1 MQTLLDP
8 SDPLS
13 VPFRRGIGD
22 QLDAFVS
29 GQQPVLTGLG
39 EQIDPLIRRA
49 REFTAGGKRLRPAFC
64 AWSYVAAGGI
74 PEDPAALFQA
84 AASLDL
90 LHVSALVHD
99 DVMDRSDTRRG
110 QVAAH
115 RQFEAAHREA
125 GWRGDSEEFGQAGAT
140 LLGDLLIMWSVEMLQ
155 ASGLPDADL
164 AEAMPLVQ
172 AMRTEVTCGQYLDI
186 VAQARPV
193 AKRTAAQAAEDANR
207 VVEYKSA
214 RYTVQRPCQFG
225 AALAG
230 GDPGLVAALGEFGS
244 PLGRAFQFRDDV
256 LGVFGDEAVT
266 GKPAGDDL
274 REGKRTL
281 LLAYAFD
288 SLSDSA
294 AAELAGLVGQRALGS
309 EGIERARSLI
319 IDSGAVAKVDAMIES
334 NLDSALA
341 ALASAEM
348 SAEGRQA
355 LELLAHAAVNR
366 AT

>member
-1 MQTLLDP
+1 MPTLFDP
-8 SDPLS
+8 TDPLS
-13 VPFRRGIGD
+13 ATFRDGIGG
-22 QLDAFVS
+22 QLDAFIEA
-29 GQQPVLTGLG
+29 QQPVLAGLG
-39 EQIDPLIRRA
+39 DQIAPLIERA
-49 REFTAGGKRLRPAFC
+49 RDFTAGGKRLRPAFC
-64 AWSYVAAGGI
+64 FWSYVAAAGQ
-74 PEDPAALFQA
+74 PEDPAALLRA

-155 ASGLPDADL
+155 SSGVPAADL
-164 AEAMPLVQ
+164 SGALPLVQ

-193 AKRTAAQAAEDANR
+193 TKRTAVQAAEDANR

-230 GDPGLVAALGEFGS
+230 ADPALVAALGDFGS

-256 LGVFGDEAVT
+256 LGVFGDEQVT
-266 GKPAGDDL
+266 GKPTGDDL

-288 SLSDSA
+288 SLTDSA
-294 AAELAGLVGQRALGS
+294 ADELAALVGHRELSSA
-309 EGIERARSLI
+309 GIEKARTLI
-319 IDSGAVAKVDAMIES
+319 TESGAVAKVEAMIEA
-334 NLDSALA
+334 NLESALT
-341 ALASAEM
+341 ALSSAETTP
-348 SAEGRQA
+348 EGHQA
-355 LELLAHAAVNR
+355 LEFLAHAAVNR
-366 AT
+366 SS